1 MYSCYVIDVKDG
13 IKEESGRSWKVRV
26 GHSY

>member
-13 IKEESGRSWKVRV
+13 IEEESGRSWKVRV